1 MNISLQSNE
10 TPLFAFRTGLSNALK
25 FRDAYTRQHCD
36 RVVGISLAI
45 AEELNLSAHELSIL
59 EFASALHDVGKIAIP
74 DAILLNPDILVDDE
88 KEVMRS
94 HAVIGAEIVAA
105 YDHIDA
111 KLVSDI
117 IKHHHEWFDGTGYP
131 NNLSDDNIPL
141 LSRIITI
148 ADNYDAMALR
158 RVYQLEKPHSKI
170 MEIMELESGRKLDP
184 GLFDL
189 FKIIIERPENAEY
202 KAS

>member
-1 MNISLQSNE
+1 MNNSLQFNE
-10 TPLFAFRTGLSNALK
+10 SPLFALRTGLSNALK

-36 RVVGISLAI
+36 RVVDISLAI
-45 AEELNLSAHELSIL
+45 ADELNLSAHDLTIL

-74 DAILLNPDILVDDE
+74 DSILLNPEILLDDE

-105 YDHIDA
+105 YNHKDA
-111 KLVSDI
+111 QLVSDI
-117 IKHHHEWFDGTGYP
+117 IKHHHEWFDGSGYP
-131 NNLSDDNIPL
+131 NSLSNDNIPL

-158 RVYQLEKPHSKI
+158 RVYQVEKPHSKI
-170 MEIMELESGRKLDP
+170 MEIMEFESGRKLDP
-184 GLFDL
+184 GLFEL